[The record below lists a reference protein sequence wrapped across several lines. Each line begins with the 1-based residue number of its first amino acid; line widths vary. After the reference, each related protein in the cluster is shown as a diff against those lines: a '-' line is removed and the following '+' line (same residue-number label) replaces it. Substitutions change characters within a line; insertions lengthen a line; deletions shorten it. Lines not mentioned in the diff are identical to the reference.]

1 LIRLISVRWQNTT
14 IVTPVRCLVTIILVL
29 SFISCSTPLI
39 LKPFDQD
46 NKLEDNSQPIKI
58 FLTNN
63 RTIMFESRQY
73 TIHENLDSSYIRGV
87 GTQVVETGG
96 GNTHFEGSISIR
108 EIKDI
113 EVLEFSNITPIV
125 IGAFVAII
133 VIGSVYMFFLRYDI
147 K

>member
-1 LIRLISVRWQNTT
+1 MLDMEKTNIHIGTT
-14 IVTPVRCLVTIILVL
+14 FGGR
-29 SFISCSTPLI
+29 S
-39 LKPFDQD
+39 
-46 NKLEDNSQPIKI
+46 
-58 FLTNN
+58 
-63 RTIMFESRQY
+63 